1 MLTYALYARSL
12 CLFRRLR
19 KHEKFLV
26 RHALHGFKLSHCAWL
41 TAHKFAGPKEDKLE
55 REAGSEGE
63 GREHQSDREGAR
75 VGAEGCQALR
85 AGRQAHQRAAAEGG
99 GDSRS

>member
-63 GREHQSDREGAR
+63 DEEVTKMITVSYHHSQKSR
-75 VGAEGCQALR
+75 V
-85 AGRQAHQRAAAEGG
+85 
-99 GDSRS
+99 